1 MNCRKFCDFFN
12 QWKGFLYGDTK
23 LAFLAG
29 NVYLDQDRDFAV
41 VLYCFLTDRFC
52 QTKRIDRMN
61 QGNFSCNVFYFI
73 PLQMT
78 DHVPVDILWQHF
90 LFFCQL
96 LHFVFTEIA
105 FAKIIDFGK
114 HFDRFCLADRNQG
127 NFLPVPS
134 GSFAGFCDFLLDF
147 FIVLFQHIFLTSSI

>member
-41 VLYCFLTDRFC
+41 VLYRFLTDRFC

-105 FAKIIDFGK
+105 FAKI
-114 HFDRFCLADRNQG
+114 CLLYTSLLSSAAESAVSRHGARHGYRRRGLRRADLRKVDGQ
-127 NFLPVPS
+127 
-134 GSFAGFCDFLLDF
+134 
-147 FIVLFQHIFLTSSI
+147 